1 MAAET
6 RDGAHV
12 LVSKY
17 IHKSESDVSAR
28 FLLLRPVNPHYGVRI
43 CSNRRF
49 RTELN
54 ICLPARSSPPE
65 AQTLYLPTLWA
76 FPRGGGIQVM
86 DRKLFCSLCLAA
98 LIAVPVMA
106 QDNASQTTDT
116 TTQTTTTTT
125 QTGDNQSG
133 TQSDQATSTTD
144 VNGNPVQM
152 EKTPIFRVNVVER
165 SLDAV
170 NYQHKNGSTKV
181 DLVGTSLMPEA
192 RGDARV
198 NSHSGRLSI
207 GTDFEHLK
215 PATSLGSQYLTYV
228 LWAVTP
234 DGRPVNLGEVLPNN
248 DGKFNMQVTSDLQ
261 SFGLM
266 VTAEPY
272 FAVTRPSDMVVMENQ
287 IRRDTKGWEQPV
299 TAKYESLNRDEYTH
313 DLDPSKLP
321 ATGADMKKV
330 PLNLLEARNAVAIA
344 QAEGADK
351 YAPEAIARAKEFLA
365 KGEDYL
371 ARKQGSSA
379 IGTVTRG
386 AVQSAE
392 DARLI
397 TLRRI
402 RAEQIAQER
411 QAQQQRVDEA
421 RRRQD
426 EEAER
431 ARLAQQ
437 QATEAQAQATQS
449 EQARLQAQQDREAAL
464 KAQQDAQ
471 AAASQAQQE
480 RAAAEQARQEALRQ
494 QQALAAQTQQAQAQA
509 QQAQLAA
516 QRAEQEKE
524 ATRARLMG
532 QLNQVLQTKDSARG
546 LIVNM
551 SDVLFDLN
559 RATLKPGAK
568 LRLAKVAGIIQAYPD
583 LRLQIE
589 GYTDSTGTPAYNQKL
604 SEKRAQ
610 TVRDFL
616 VAQGVSE
623 SNVTAQGLGEA
634 NPVATNA
641 TASGRQMNRRV
652 DLVVSGES
660 IQSAKSQGGNAA
672 QPNGAVGTAGAA
684 GVANTQGSVG
694 TQRGAQ
700 DPNATASPVTSN
712 PANTLDVPTN
722 GTPTTAQPS
731 SPSTST
737 NASPNTTTPQ
747 TAPNPT
753 QPQTTTPQ
761 TNPQQQSLTPPPHG
775 V

>member
-1 MAAET
+1 
-6 RDGAHV
+6 
-12 LVSKY
+12 
-17 IHKSESDVSAR
+17 
-28 FLLLRPVNPHYGVRI
+28 
-43 CSNRRF
+43 
-49 RTELN
+49 
-54 ICLPARSSPPE
+54 
-65 AQTLYLPTLWA
+65 
-76 FPRGGGIQVM
+76 
-86 DRKLFCSLCLAA
+86 
-98 LIAVPVMA
+98 MA
-106 QDNASQTTDT
+106 QDNSSQNTDT

-125 QTGDNQSG
+125 QSG
-133 TQSDQATSTTD
+133 TQSDEATSTTD

-165 SLDAV
+165 SLEAV

-192 RGDARV
+192 RGEARV
-198 NSHSGRLSI
+198 NGHSGRLSI
-207 GTDFEHLK
+207 GTNYEHLK
-215 PATSLGSQYLTYV
+215 PAMSLGSQYLTYV

-234 DGRPVNLGEVLPNN
+234 DGRPVNLGEVLPND

-321 ATGADMKKV
+321 ATGADVKKV

-344 QAEGADK
+344 EAEGADK
-351 YAPEAIARAKEFLA
+351 YAPQAIARAKEFLA

-397 TLRRI
+397 TLRQI
-402 RAEQIAQER
+402 RAEKIAQER

-431 ARLAQQ
+431 ARVAQQ
-437 QATEAQAQATQS
+437 QATEAQTQASQAD
-449 EQARLQAQQDREAAL
+449 QARLQAQQDREAAL
-464 KAQQDAQ
+464 KAQQEAQ
-471 AAASQAQQE
+471 SAAAQAQQE
-480 RAAAEQARQEALRQ
+480 RAAAEQARQEALQQ
-494 QQALAAQTQQAQAQA
+494 QQALALQTQQAQAQA

-532 QLNQVLQTKDSARG
+532 KLNQVLQTKDSARG

-589 GYTDSTGTPAYNQKL
+589 GYTDSTGSPEYNQKL

-616 VAQGVSE
+616 VAQGVSQP
-623 SNVTAQGLGEA
+623 NITAQGLGES
-634 NPVATNA
+634 NPVASNA
-641 TASGRQMNRRV
+641 TAAGRQMNRRV
-652 DLVVSGES
+652 DLVVSGDS
-660 IQSAKSQGGNAA
+660 IQSSKAQGSSAA
-672 QPNGAVGTAGAA
+672 QPGGADGAA
-684 GVANTQGSVG
+684 GSTNMQGNVNSQ
-694 TQRGAQ
+694 TGAQ

-722 GTPTTAQPS
+722 GAPTTAQPS
-731 SPSTST
+731 SP
-737 NASPNTTTPQ
+737 NTTNPQ

-775 V
+775 L